1 MCNHRKRPVDAQ
13 PDHAVRSKTGQKGQL
28 SRLSGSR
35 RSFLMSRHR
44 QSAAAELSAVSAAAE
59 LSTVSA
65 AAELSAVSPARLPS
79 PASLP
84 SPESA
89 AAMRRTP
96 SWLARQAQLS
106 TQLSPTLADLADR
119 AVLLEAKAHW
129 KVGSAF

>member
-1 MCNHRKRPVDAQ
+1 MDMCNHRKRPIDAQ

-44 QSAAAELSAVSAAAE
+44 QSAAAELSA
-59 LSTVSA
+59 VSA

>member
-1 MCNHRKRPVDAQ
+1 MCNHRKRLVDAQ

-44 QSAAAELSAVSAAAE
+44 QSAAAELSAVS
-59 LSTVSA
+59 
-65 AAELSAVSPARLPS
+65 PARLPS

-84 SPESA
+84 SPKSA

>member
-44 QSAAAELSAVSAAAE
+44 QSAAAELSA
-59 LSTVSA
+59 VSA

>member
-1 MCNHRKRPVDAQ
+1 MCNHRKRLVDAQ

-59 LSTVSA
+59 LS
-65 AAELSAVSPARLPS
+65 AVSPARLPS

-84 SPESA
+84 SPKSA